1 MESLLISIVLPVY
14 NQADHLRQVVEE
26 YERALIGVPHRHE
39 LLLVVNGCRDN
50 SEEIANELAAQN
62 PGVVRVVVSKP
73 GGWGLAVR
81 LGLRAAEGNI
91 VCYTNLA
98 RTQPQ
103 DLLLM
108 VLYAVANR
116 GVVIKANRKIRENWR
131 RRLGSLLYNLEC
143 RMLFD
148 LEYWDVNG
156 TPKIFDAATHSKL
169 LDLTHQDDLIDLEF
183 NVICHENHYPML
195 EVPLV
200 STKRHGGRSTTNLRS
215 AFRMYMGAWMMARHV
230 KARET

>member
-14 NQADHLRQVVEE
+14 NQADHLRQVVED
-26 YERALIGVPHRHE
+26 YEKALTGVPHRHE
-39 LLLVVNGCRDN
+39 LLLVINGCRDN
-50 SEEIANELAAQN
+50 SEQIANQLSSEN
-62 PGVVRVVVSKP
+62 SSVRVVVSKQ
-73 GGWGLAVR
+73 GGWGRAVR
-81 LGLRAAEGNI
+81 LGLQNARGDI

-156 TPKIFDAATHSKL
+156 TPKIFDSKAHAEAL
-169 LDLTHQDDLIDLEF
+169 ALTREDDLIDLEF
-183 NVICHENHYPML
+183 NVICHSHHYPML

-200 STKRHGGRSTTNLRS
+200 STKRHGGKSTTNVRS
-215 AFRMYMGAWMMARHV
+215 ALRMYFGAWKMAKQHKRR
-230 KARET
+230 KA

>member
-1 MESLLISIVLPVY
+1 MDSLLISIVLPVY

-26 YERALIGVPHRHE
+26 YEKALAGVPHRHE
-39 LLLVVNGCRDN
+39 LLLVINGCRDK
-50 SEEIANELAAQN
+50 SEEIANQLSSEN
-62 PGVVRVVVSKP
+62 PNVRVVVSP
-73 GGWGLAVR
+73 EGGWGRAVR
-81 LGLRAAEGNI
+81 LGLQNVKGDI

-98 RTQPQ
+98 RTQAQ

-156 TPKIFDAATHSKL
+156 TPKIFDAKAHAAAL
-169 LDLTHQDDLIDLEF
+169 ALTREDDLIDLEF
-183 NVICHENHYPML
+183 NVICHTHHYPML

-200 STKRHGGRSTTNLRS
+200 STKRHGGKSTTNIRS
-215 AFRMYMGAWMMARHV
+215 ALRMYFGAWKMAKQLKRG
-230 KARET
+230 AA